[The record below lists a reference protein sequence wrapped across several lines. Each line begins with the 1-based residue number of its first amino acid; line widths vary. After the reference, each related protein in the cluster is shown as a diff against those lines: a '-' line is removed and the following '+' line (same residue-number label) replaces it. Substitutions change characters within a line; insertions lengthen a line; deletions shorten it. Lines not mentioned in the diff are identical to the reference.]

1 MFWLMVFEKLL
12 SPVTINTSGAC
23 TLLPLFM
30 CSAPAFY
37 LSRVRV
43 AIGTVKVVIPLFSGA
58 QLDNSA
64 AQSGKS
70 LVPLL
75 GSLDH
80 RLFQTRNCR
89 FI

>member
-1 MFWLMVFEKLL
+1 MQ
-12 SPVTINTSGAC
+12 I
-23 TLLPLFM
+23 
-30 CSAPAFY
+30 PAFY
-37 LSRVRV
+37 LSHVRV
-43 AIGTVKVVIPLFSGA
+43 AIGTVEVVFPLFSGA
-58 QLDNSA
+58 QLVNSA